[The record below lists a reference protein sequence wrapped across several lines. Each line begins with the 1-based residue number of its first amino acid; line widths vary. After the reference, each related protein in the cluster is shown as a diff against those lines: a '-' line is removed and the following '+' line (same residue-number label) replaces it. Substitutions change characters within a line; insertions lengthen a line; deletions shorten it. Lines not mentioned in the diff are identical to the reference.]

1 MADPT
6 PRAFKVRL
14 YGQYGRIGKA
24 LASPHR
30 LELLELLAQGD
41 RTVESLAAEIDI
53 STANASQHLQ
63 VLRQAGL
70 VETRRQGLFIHYR
83 LSDPSVFELCRAIR
97 TVAERRLAELDLLVR
112 DHFRGRSNTE
122 AVSIDELLARSKRK
136 EVVILDTRPPG
147 EYAAGHIPG
156 ALSVPI
162 DQLQAQLRRL
172 PKQREY
178 VAYCRGPYCVYAD
191 RAVDL
196 LKKSGRR
203 AQRLRDGFPEWKAA
217 GLSVETETTVPQRR
231 TR

>member
-1 MADPT
+1 MADSAH
-6 PRAFKVRL
+6 REFKVRL

-41 RTVESLAAEIDI
+41 RTVESLANETDI

-70 VETRRQGLFIHYR
+70 VEARREGLFIHYR
-83 LSDPSVFELCRAIR
+83 LSDPAVFELCRGIR
-97 TVAERRLAELDLLVR
+97 VVAARRLAELDVLVR
-112 DHFRGRSNTE
+112 DHFRDRSEAE
-122 AVSIDELLARSKRK
+122 AVSIDELLARARRK
-136 EVVILDTRPPG
+136 EVVVLDARPAG

-156 ALSVPI
+156 ALSVPV

-172 PKQREY
+172 PKRREY

-191 RAVDL
+191 RAVTL
-196 LKKSGRR
+196 LKRSGRR
-203 AQRLRDGFPEWKAA
+203 ASRLSEGFPEWKAA
-217 GLSVETETTVPQRR
+217 GLPIETVAVRPGARS
-231 TR
+231 